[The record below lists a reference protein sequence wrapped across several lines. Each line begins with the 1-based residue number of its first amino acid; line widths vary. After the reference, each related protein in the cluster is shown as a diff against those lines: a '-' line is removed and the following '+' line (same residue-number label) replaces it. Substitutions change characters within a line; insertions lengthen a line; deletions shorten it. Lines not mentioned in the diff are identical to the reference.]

1 VHADSHF
8 NRYSQ
13 EKYWEDAP
21 GKIGF
26 VLGRHDAGVYNGQIV
41 ADVMQHFSTHT
52 WAPHVRPTAKCI
64 EFVITKYRK
73 LQNRQVMQLFFVEGY
88 RLT

>member
-1 VHADSHF
+1 MSMDADSLLD
-8 NRYSQ
+8 RYSQ

-26 VLGRHDAGVYNGQIV
+26 VLGRHDAAVHNGQIV
-41 ADVMQHFSTHT
+41 ADVMQHFSAHI

-73 LQNRQVMQLFFVEGY
+73 LQNRY
-88 RLT
+88 PT